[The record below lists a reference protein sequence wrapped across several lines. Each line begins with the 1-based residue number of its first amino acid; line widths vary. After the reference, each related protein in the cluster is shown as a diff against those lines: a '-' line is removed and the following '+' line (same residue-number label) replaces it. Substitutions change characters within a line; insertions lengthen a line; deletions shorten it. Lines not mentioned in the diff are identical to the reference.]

1 MNNLRHITPAIA
13 VMVAGLAGAYLVYD
27 NFFTQNSTDSI
38 AAISPAAGEYNEES
52 IIIAE
57 ADAAEGAVAATT
69 EAVTETVTEGAAAVT
84 TTETTVTE
92 TTTTEVAPA
101 PVPAPDCTTLEAAA
115 TAAMGTVDAEKTQK
129 AVTECHAAK
138 EAAAKAQAAADAAKT
153 APVTEGAVDAAKE
166 AAPAAVEGAVDA
178 AKEAAPAATD
188 AAVDAAKEA
197 VPAVGAVFRGLR
209 GEGGC
214 Q

>member
-1 MNNLRHITPAIA
+1 MNNILRNITPAVA

-69 EAVTETVTEGAAAVT
+69 EAVTETVTEGAAAAT
-84 TTETTVTE
+84 TTEATATE
-92 TTTTEVAPA
+92 TTTEVAPA

-115 TAAMGTVDAEKTQK
+115 TAAMGTVDAEKAQT
-129 AVTECHAAK
+129 AVKECQAAK

-153 APVTEGAVDAAKE
+153 APVTEGAVDAAKD
-166 AAPAAVEGAVDA
+166 AAVEAV
-178 AKEAAPAATD
+178 KEAAPA
-188 AAVDAAKEA
+188 VDGH
-197 VPAVGAVFRGLR
+197 GAH
-209 GEGGC
+209 
-214 Q
+214 